1 MPKTAEEQSLQS
13 KLLPA
18 ALAGSAG
25 LVYGASQA
33 PGDSVLRGALI
44 GGLGGAGAGLGLAAG
59 NAFMESDY
67 SKSMRSPAIGAAMA
81 LGGGALGLHGGLI
94 AGRAIAK
101 RTGMGD
107 EDDRTSDDLKEI
119 DIMRN
124 AKYLPA
130 GLGEYVK
137 RSADNPN
144 NQLVAES
151 DAGNRDSLRTLG
163 GGLVG
168 AVGGGLLGNAAYRM
182 LAAKVGKG
190 GPRGATR
197 LGTSLS
203 TINLPTTAGREADQL
218 NQKLTALL
226 HAGPA
231 ALGGILGSITANAAS
246 SLYEFPGRVRAI
258 LDSKSP
264 RLNDGEQS
272 RRNQNY
278 LTAAAAGLGGAGL
291 GGLAARKLKLSPAEV
306 TKLFRQPATE
316 GFDPMLIGAAA
327 GGAGGYY
334 SGLAAGNQFNPV
346 RNKQAFETNFF
357 GNESMQKQ
365 SVAKSILTKQA
376 GPGIQKILD
385 YFTSKAA
392 PAADKPAVEAPAPA
406 PVAAPEPPKAKSLGR
421 ELDPEEMAGIAAG
434 KKRIMG
440 DLFPTKFDPIANSMR
455 STTAAGVLGGL
466 KGTLPGA
473 LVGGALGT
481 VGGKARHIAGGAGLG
496 GLLGGGI
503 GAAMGSAGQDQKNRE
518 LEGWI
523 RRLPKGSSMRDTIY
537 DPAEAQRQLF
547 EHQSRTFGGGGK
559 QAAALGTVGGALG
572 VKKTD

>member
-67 SKSMRSPAIGAAMA
+67 SKNMRSPAIGAAMA

-144 NQLVAES
+144 NELADIS
-151 DAGNRDSLRTLG
+151 DSRSRTEARTTAGS
-163 GGLVG
+163 LVG
-168 AVGGGLLGNAAYRM
+168 AAGGALVGNYGASKFVPGLMEHYDKSEGWLGRVAN
-182 LAAKVGKG
+182 LADKHVMDLPTQAK
-190 GPRGATR
+190 ATR
-197 LGTSLS
+197 
-203 TINLPTTAGREADQL
+203 N
-218 NQKLTALL
+218 KLTWLL
-226 HAGPA
+226 RGLG
-231 ALGGILGSITANAAS
+231 ALGGSVAGGVAAS
-246 SLYEFPGRVRAI
+246 AGSTAAELPANIRA
-258 LDSKSP
+258 LMDPKSP
-264 RLNDGEQS
+264 RLTDSEQS
-272 RRNQNY
+272 RSRTNSY
-278 LTAAAAGLGGAGL
+278 APIAAGLGGAAL
-291 GGLAARKLKLSPAEV
+291 
-306 TKLFRQPATE
+306 
-316 GFDPMLIGAAA
+316 GAAA
-327 GGAGGYY
+327 MHKMKPDAATMRRLGLEVPGDPRW
-334 SGLAAGNQFNPV
+334 LAAGLSGMAASPMGKAVADTVNPI
-346 RNKQAFETNFF
+346 RDKKAFEINFF
-357 GNESMQKQ
+357 WNKSMQKQ

-392 PAADKPAVEAPAPA
+392 PSADKPAVEAPAPA

-473 LVGGALGT
+473 IVGGALGS

-496 GLLGGGI
+496 GLLTGGI
-503 GAAMGSAGQDQKNRE
+503 GAAVGSAGQDQKNRE

-547 EHQSRTFGGGGK
+547 EHQSRTFGGGRGK